1 MMTESTYTWDLM
13 RALESASPASCKT
26 VLDIFFYSFFDFL
39 MSWKNF
45 FNSPKRSHT
54 VFSSSLDFSS
64 FLFLFNS
71 LFFFGYISPFLFSF
85 FNPFFNMH
93 FLDLRI
99 INLYRLLFKDRCFVS
114 YCLMAFWV
122 LSQGNFQL
130 FFGLVCFEDN
140 VEIAFQI
147 KTAPF
152 SRAIYLWEDIGI
164 NILKNALVAR

>member
-1 MMTESTYTWDLM
+1 M
-13 RALESASPASCKT
+13 
-26 VLDIFFYSFFDFL
+26 VLDIFFDSFFDIL
-39 MSWKNF
+39 MSWKF
-45 FNSPKRSHT
+45 LFNSPKCSPIF
-54 VFSSSLDFSS
+54 FSSSLDFSC
-64 FLFLFNS
+64 FLFSFNS
-71 LFFFGYISPFLFSF
+71 LFFFGYLSPFLFSF
-85 FNPFFNMH
+85 FNPFFNMY
-93 FLDLRI
+93 FFDLKI

-130 FFGLVCFEDN
+130 FFGLVRFEDN